1 MFTFSPVNCEA
12 ELKVSRQV
20 SSSYVILPTT
30 LELYIYNICLKTS
43 HFANTSDAAEN
54 SPSRIYYFNRVV
66 QSWACRNSVSF
77 YTKLF
82 DWENGN
88 ESKNYLCIRESW
100 REDQTKNTG
109 HVGHAKIFMNVF
121 SSPSKR
127 KSESTH
133 SKTAKTECR
142 ETSFFKFAEK
152 ITSYLIL
159 LS

>member
-1 MFTFSPVNCEA
+1 MFTFWPVNCEA

-43 HFANTSDAAEN
+43 HFPNTRDAAEN
-54 SPSRIYYFNRVV
+54 SPSSIYYFNRVV

-109 HVGHAKIFMNVF
+109 HAGHAKIFMIFF
-121 SSPSKR
+121 SSNNR
-127 KSESTH
+127 KSELTL
-133 SKTAKTECR
+133 SKAAKTECR